1 LQIIKTIICH
11 ISPLIILKLIVAILS
26 YKFVYCKKYSIIVT
40 GEIMKKKKLFMNI
53 LMVIFILLFCYSI
66 FKIIN
71 WKKDSDNT
79 NKELNDM
86 HENVGIKESTDNTEI
101 VEQQESPKKD
111 NPYWNY
117 IKMSLIDVDFSKLKS
132 TNEDIIGWITVN
144 GTNINYPFVQ
154 TDNNTYYLDHSFN
167 KKKNDAGW
175 LFLDYRN
182 NLLNNKN
189 SIIYAHNRK
198 DKTMFGSLSNTLKK
212 SWFNETNN
220 HIIKVSTEKENDLY
234 QIFSIYHIPTSTDYL
249 ETDFKDDNEFIEFV
263 NLIKNR
269 SIYKFNTEVNT
280 KDKILTLSTCYR
292 SNEKLVVHAKL
303 IKYEK
308 KS

>member
-1 LQIIKTIICH
+1 
-11 ISPLIILKLIVAILS
+11 
-26 YKFVYCKKYSIIVT
+26 
-40 GEIMKKKKLFMNI
+40 MKKKKLFMNI

-79 NKELNDM
+79 SKELNDM
-86 HENVGIKESTDNTEI
+86 HENVDIKESTDNTEI

-111 NPYWNY
+111 NPYWDY

-234 QIFSIYHIPTSTDYL
+234 QIFSIYHIPTSSDYL
-249 ETDFKDDNEFIEFV
+249 ESYFKDDNEFIEFV

-280 KDKILTLSTCYR
+280 NDKILTLSTCYR